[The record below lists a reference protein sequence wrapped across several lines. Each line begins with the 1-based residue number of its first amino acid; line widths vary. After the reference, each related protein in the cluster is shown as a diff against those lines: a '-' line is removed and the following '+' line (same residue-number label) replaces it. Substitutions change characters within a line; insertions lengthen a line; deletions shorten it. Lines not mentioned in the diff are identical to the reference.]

1 MAPIVT
7 AITETVVP
15 LVTSVFDLIIG
26 NPLLV
31 TFVGIGLL
39 SAGIGVFQKLRQS
52 AE

>member
-1 MAPIVT
+1 MAVIVT

-15 LVTSVFDLIIG
+15 LVTSVFDVIVG

-39 SAGIGVFQKLRQS
+39 GSAIGLFSQFRNAS
-52 AE
+52 H